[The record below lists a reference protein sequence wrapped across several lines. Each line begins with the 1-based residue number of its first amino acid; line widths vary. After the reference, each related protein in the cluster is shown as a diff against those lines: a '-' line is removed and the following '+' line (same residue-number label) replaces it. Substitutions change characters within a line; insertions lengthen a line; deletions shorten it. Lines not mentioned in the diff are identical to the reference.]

1 MAVLSSMANKRGRPP
16 VDSEQLNLRVP
27 RELLDA
33 LDRFIAEERPGM
45 GRPEA
50 LRMAFRDWAL
60 ERGYLVAE
68 PGAIDLERLSAE
80 NDG

>member
-1 MAVLSSMANKRGRPP
+1 MASKRGRPP
-16 VDSEQLNLRVP
+16 VDSEQLNLRMP
-27 RELLDA
+27 RSMLDA
-33 LDRFIAEERPGM
+33 LDRFIAEERPDM

-60 ERGYLVAE
+60 ERGYLTGEASSIE
-68 PGAIDLERLSAE
+68 LETLNAE

>member
-1 MAVLSSMANKRGRPP
+1 MANKRGRPP
-16 VDSEQLNLRVP
+16 IDSEQLNLRMS
-27 RELLDA
+27 RDLLDA
-33 LDRFIAEERPGM
+33 LDRFIVEARPDM

-60 ERGYLVAE
+60 ERGYLTEDA
-68 PGAIDLERLSAE
+68 GSIDLETLNAE